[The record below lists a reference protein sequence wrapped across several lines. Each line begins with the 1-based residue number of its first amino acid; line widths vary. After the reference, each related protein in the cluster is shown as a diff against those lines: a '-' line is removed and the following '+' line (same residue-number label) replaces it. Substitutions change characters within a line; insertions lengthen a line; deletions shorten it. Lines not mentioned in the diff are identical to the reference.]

1 MWFAPGAG
9 STAPGACRLS
19 NDGVLR
25 NRQKRHAL
33 SVSRVITDDRILAQR
48 GSRQTA
54 RSESMVRHLIQI
66 ATGVVIATVM
76 ATTGSVLNGQE
87 APAQG
92 TVTGTVVDAATAEPL
107 VGATVVLEPIPTGVV
122 PATWGGP
129 GFLRAT
135 LARVTDESGTYLFEG
150 LSPGTY
156 RLLARRLGYR
166 AQVVEIEL
174 RHATPMRVS
183 VGLEVNPIRLEPVT
197 SDALVQPYPRTRDVV
212 HDPTDLARV
221 DVELDRQRRFL
232 ASDTRSLTHAD
243 VVESVTL
250 GETDLFRALQRFPGV
265 TTRDDYT
272 AELRTRGSRWSDTRV
287 YFDGLP
293 LFNPVHALG
302 AFSGI
307 NPDAV
312 GTAIF
317 HPGVRSAAFGEG
329 GAAVLDLESR
339 PASGNGDVRGFGEL
353 SMLTARLAVDRR
365 AENGRGGWMFAA
377 RRSHLDFVIAPYA
390 MFDLTGRLDFLAGER
405 VGIEISGLWEWDGV
419 GRNDQDVLDGN
430 AGGWGNRVARVSVT
444 HPIGSVFARH
454 TFGLSAYGANVRPPA
469 GSAEP
474 ATNQDISYLLVGTR
488 IEPATQTSGASWAL
502 GWDMTRQR
510 LSYHGPGAEPFPLP
524 LGFPPLTLE
533 EGVDVLS
540 VWGEHR
546 WSPMRGLQVEGG
558 ARVSL
563 GSDER
568 NAHPVRLAPR
578 LSARYRLP
586 GSRAAVSGGIGRSY
600 QYTQAIARAGDAQA
614 AYNLHVTD
622 VWRMASDTVPAM
634 RSDIA
639 TLGGEWW
646 LGSSWLG
653 AVNLYWRRTT
663 GVAVP
668 EPATGPLG
676 TDGPQ
681 FVSATNEAH
690 GVEFSVRKLAG
701 RWTTSL
707 AYTIGQSTLGVGSLK
722 YPAPG
727 ETRHAFDMTGMLR
740 FSRSVRFG
748 TAFAATS
755 GTRFT
760 RFQVDAI
767 NCSGPPARCIPEN
780 PRAEAPNG
788 ARSPAYVSLDFLFDW
803 THAFEAWTFGLY
815 LQVRNLF
822 NHVNA
827 GPYTG
832 SFECVG
838 PRSSGTRVVRPGL
851 CDGFDDAVPT
861 FPVIGFRVSF

>member
-1 MWFAPGAG
+1 
-9 STAPGACRLS
+9 
-19 NDGVLR
+19 
-25 NRQKRHAL
+25 
-33 SVSRVITDDRILAQR
+33 
-48 GSRQTA
+48 
-54 RSESMVRHLIQI
+54 MVRYLMYV
-66 ATGVVIATVM
+66 ASGVGLATVVAM
-76 ATTGSVLNGQE
+76 TSSVLCGQDV
-87 APAQG
+87 PALG

-107 VGATVVLEPIPTGVV
+107 VGATVVLDPIPAGVV
-122 PATWGGP
+122 PATRGGP
-129 GFLRAT
+129 GFLRST
-135 LARVTDESGTYLFEG
+135 LARVTNESGTYLFEG

-166 AQVVEIEL
+166 VQVVEIEL

-197 SDALVQPYPRTRDVV
+197 SDALIQPYARTRDVV
-212 HDPTDLARV
+212 RDPTDLARV

-232 ASDTRSLTHAD
+232 ESDTRSLTHAD

-250 GETDLFRALQRFPGV
+250 GETDLFRALQRFGGV

-312 GTAIF
+312 GTAVF
-317 HPGVRSAAFGEG
+317 HPGVRSAAVGEAV
-329 GAAVLDLESR
+329 AAVLDLESR

-377 RRSHLDFVIAPYA
+377 RRSHLDFVIAPYS
-390 MFDLTGRLDFLAGER
+390 MFDLTGRVDFLAADR
-405 VGIEISGLWEWDGV
+405 VGVELSGLWEWDGV

-430 AGGWGNRVARVSVT
+430 AGGWGNRVGRLSVT

-454 TFGLSAYGANVRPPA
+454 TLGLSYFGANVRPSA

-474 ATNQDISYLLVGTR
+474 ATNQDISYLLLSTR
-488 IEPATQTSGASWAL
+488 IEPGTHTAGASWAF
-502 GWDMTRQR
+502 GWDLTRQR
-510 LSYHGPGAEPFPLP
+510 LSYRGPGAEPYPLP
-524 LGFPPLTLE
+524 LGFSALTLE
-533 EGVDVLS
+533 EGVDVFS

-546 WSPMRGLQVEGG
+546 WSPLRRLQIEGG

-568 NAHPVRLAPR
+568 NVHPFRLAPR
-578 LSARYRLP
+578 LSARYTLP
-586 GSRAAVSGGIGRSY
+586 GSRAAISGGVGRSY
-600 QYTQAIARAGDAQA
+600 QYTQALARAGDAQA

-622 VWRMASDTVPAM
+622 VWLMAGDSIPAM

-639 TLGGEWW
+639 ALGGEWW

-663 GVAVP
+663 GVTVP
-668 EPATGPLG
+668 DTVTGPLS

-690 GVEFSVRKLAG
+690 GAEFSVRKLAG

-707 AYTIGQSTLGVGSLK
+707 AYTIGQSMLRVGSLE
-722 YPAPG
+722 YPAPSD
-727 ETRHAFDMTGMLR
+727 TRHALDVTGMFRL
-740 FSRSVRFG
+740 SRSVRFG

-767 NCSGPPARCIPEN
+767 NCSGPPARCVPEN
-780 PRAEAPNG
+780 PRAEGPNG
-788 ARSPAYVSLDFLFDW
+788 GRSPAYVSLDFLFDW

-815 LQVRNLF
+815 FQVRNLF

-832 SFECVG
+832 SFECEG
-838 PRSSGTRVVRPGL
+838 PRSSGTRVVRPGV
-851 CDGFDDAVPT
+851 CDGFDDAVPA